1 MGGGSLPKSPTPSV
15 ATIFPTAPAWK
26 LQAFD
31 RFGTFR
37 YGLQLLLHLAD
48 LPPDG
53 AETLAIIAPQLLL
66 EGLKSRCERVSL
78 SLQVCLG
85 EHI

>member
-1 MGGGSLPKSPTPSV
+1 MGGGSLPNPQHDPSQP
-15 ATIFPTAPAWK
+15 FSTAPAWK

-37 YGLQLLLHLAD
+37 YGLQPLLHLAD